1 MPLLP
6 CYFFNRFKIDPDVTK
21 SYPKSLLEVIK
32 VTGDGHCI
40 LHAVREARRHENVKA
55 IPSNS
60 ELLTMI
66 KFEVFNN
73 LDYYAKFINSADVD
87 SVHELERYADQKSYG
102 SDINDLVLSA
112 ISNLLKCNIMLLRE
126 GPEEFFLECGDNHI
140 TPQKDIRST
149 SFTIKL
155 LWNRQHYDCLVE
167 ANKLRGKIYSSLK
180 MFHGVKNEFLYQK
193 GVVHLKFFNFIFFP
207 RILSGKAK

>member
-126 GPEEFFLECGDNHI
+126 GPEEFFLECDENHI
-140 TPQKDIRST
+140 TPQKDICT
-149 SFTIKL
+149 ASFTIKL